1 MEPLHKIHI
10 LFRSEKMKRVNTH
23 LSRSTERKVITI
35 ANSKKSLIL
44 GTLAFGGALAFGT
57 TSASADTYTVGSGDT
72 LNKIA
77 QKYST
82 TAEKIASDNNIAN
95 INLIYVNETL
105 KINEDLPSTST
116 ATNVVVT
123 VAPTVPVQKTVTATT
138 PTDNSSAKEWIA
150 QRESG
155 GSYTAQNGQYQGRY
169 QLTNTYLHGDY
180 SPANQEK
187 VADEYV
193 ANRYGSWD
201 NAKAHWLAN
210 SWY

>member
-1 MEPLHKIHI
+1 
-10 LFRSEKMKRVNTH
+10 MKRVNTH
-23 LSRSTERKVITI
+23 LSRSIEKEVKTI
-35 ANSKKSLIL
+35 ANRKKSLIL
-44 GTLAFGGALAFGT
+44 GTLAFGGALTFGI
-57 TSASADTYTVGSGDT
+57 TSASADTYTVKSGDT

-82 TAEKIASDNNIAN
+82 TAEKIASDNNIEN
-95 INLIYVNETL
+95 INLIYVDDAL

-116 ATNVVVT
+116 EKNVAVT
-123 VAPTVPVQKTVTATT
+123 VTEAPVQQST
-138 PTDNSSAKEWIA
+138 PTSTPTNDSSAKEWIA

-155 GSYTAQNGQYQGRY
+155 GSYTAQNGQFVGRY

-201 NAKAHWLAN
+201 NAKAHWLTN
-210 SWY
+210 GWY

>member
-1 MEPLHKIHI
+1 
-10 LFRSEKMKRVNTH
+10 MKRVNTH
-23 LSRSTERKVITI
+23 LSRSIEKEVKTI
-35 ANSKKSLIL
+35 ANRKKSLIL
-44 GTLAFGGALAFGT
+44 GTLAFGGALTFGI

-82 TAEKIASDNNIAN
+82 TAEEIASDNNIEN
-95 INLIYVNETL
+95 INLIYVDDAL

-116 ATNVVVT
+116 EKNVAVT
-123 VAPTVPVQKTVTATT
+123 VTEVPVQQST
-138 PTDNSSAKEWIA
+138 PTSTPTNDSSSKEWIA

-155 GSYTAQNGQYQGRY
+155 GSYTAQNGQFIGRY

-201 NAKAHWLAN
+201 NAKAHWLTN
-210 SWY
+210 GWY

>member
-23 LSRSTERKVITI
+23 LSRSIEKEVKTI
-35 ANSKKSLIL
+35 ANRKKSLIL
-44 GTLAFGGALAFGT
+44 GTLAFGGALTFGI
-57 TSASADTYTVGSGDT
+57 TSASADTYTVKSGDT

-82 TAEKIASDNNIAN
+82 TAEKIASDNNIEN
-95 INLIYVNETL
+95 INLIYVDDAL

-116 ATNVVVT
+116 EKNVAVT
-123 VAPTVPVQKTVTATT
+123 VTEAPVQQST
-138 PTDNSSAKEWIA
+138 PTSTPTNDSSAKEWIA
-150 QRESG
+150 QRESS
-155 GSYTAQNGQYQGRY
+155 GSYTAQNGQFVGRY

-193 ANRYGSWD
+193 TNRYGSWD
-201 NAKAHWLAN
+201 NAKAHWLTN
-210 SWY
+210 GWY

>member
-23 LSRSTERKVITI
+23 LSRSIEKEVKTI
-35 ANSKKSLIL
+35 ANRKKSLIL
-44 GTLAFGGALAFGT
+44 GTLAFGGALTFGI
-57 TSASADTYTVGSGDT
+57 TSASADTYTVKSGDT

-82 TAEKIASDNNIAN
+82 TAEKIASDNNIEN
-95 INLIYVNETL
+95 INLIYVDDAL

-116 ATNVVVT
+116 EKNVAVT
-123 VAPTVPVQKTVTATT
+123 VTEAPVQQST
-138 PTDNSSAKEWIA
+138 PTSTPTNDSSAKEWIA

-155 GSYTAQNGQYQGRY
+155 GSYTAQNGQFVGRY

-201 NAKAHWLAN
+201 NAKAHWLTN
-210 SWY
+210 GWY

>member
-1 MEPLHKIHI
+1 
-10 LFRSEKMKRVNTH
+10 MKRVNTH

-44 GTLAFGGALAFGT
+44 GTLAFGGALAFGI
-57 TSASADTYTVGSGDT
+57 TSASADTYTVKSGDT
-72 LNKIA
+72 LNQIA

-82 TAEKIASDNNIAN
+82 TTEEIASDNNIAN
-95 INLIYVNETL
+95 INLIYVDETL

-116 ATNVVVT
+116 ETNVAVT
-123 VAPTVPVQKTVTATT
+123 VASTVPVQQTVTAAT
-138 PTDNSSAKEWIA
+138 PSDNSSAKEWIA

-155 GSYTAQNGQYQGRY
+155 GSYTAQNGQFQGRY

>member
-1 MEPLHKIHI
+1 
-10 LFRSEKMKRVNTH
+10 MKRVNTH
-23 LSRSTERKVITI
+23 LSRSIEKEVKTI
-35 ANSKKSLIL
+35 ANRKKSLIL
-44 GTLAFGGALAFGT
+44 GTLAFGGALAFGV
-57 TSASADTYTVGSGDT
+57 TSVSADTYTVKSGDT

-82 TAEKIASDNNIAN
+82 TAEKIASDNNIEN
-95 INLIYVNETL
+95 INLIYVDDAL

-116 ATNVVVT
+116 EKNVAVT
-123 VAPTVPVQKTVTATT
+123 VTEAPVQQST
-138 PTDNSSAKEWIA
+138 PTSTPTNDSSAKEWIA

-155 GSYTAQNGQYQGRY
+155 GSYTAQNGQFVGRY

-210 SWY
+210 GWY

>member
-1 MEPLHKIHI
+1 
-10 LFRSEKMKRVNTH
+10 MKRVNTH

-44 GTLAFGGALAFGT
+44 GTLAFGGALAFGV
-57 TSASADTYTVGSGDT
+57 TSASADTYTVKSGDT
-72 LNKIA
+72 LNQIA
-77 QKYST
+77 QKHST

>member
-23 LSRSTERKVITI
+23 LSRSIERKVITI
-35 ANSKKSLIL
+35 ANRKKSLIL
-44 GTLAFGGALAFGT
+44 GTLAFGGALTFGV

-95 INLIYVNETL
+95 INLIYVDETL

-116 ATNVVVT
+116 EKNVAVT
-123 VAPTVPVQKTVTATT
+123 VTEAPVQQST
-138 PTDNSSAKEWIA
+138 PTSTSTNDSSAKEWIA

-155 GSYTAQNGQYQGRY
+155 GSYTAQNGQFVGRY

-180 SPANQEK
+180 SSANQEK

-193 ANRYGSWD
+193 TNRYGSWD
-201 NAKAHWLAN
+201 NAKAHWLTN
-210 SWY
+210 GWY

>member
-1 MEPLHKIHI
+1 M
-10 LFRSEKMKRVNTH
+10 
-23 LSRSTERKVITI
+23 
-35 ANSKKSLIL
+35 IL

-57 TSASADTYTVGSGDT
+57 TSASADTYTIKSGDT
-72 LNKIA
+72 LSKIA
-77 QKYST
+77 QKHST
-82 TAEKIASDNNIAN
+82 TAEKIAADNNIAN
-95 INLIYVNETL
+95 IHLIYADDIL
-105 KINEDLPSTST
+105 KIDEDLPSTST
-116 ATNVVVT
+116 ETNANVAVT
-123 VAPTVPVQKTVTATT
+123 VAPTVPVQQTETAAA
-138 PTDNSSAKEWIA
+138 PSDNSSAKEWIA

-155 GSYTAQNGQYQGRY
+155 GSYTAQNGQFVGRY

-210 SWY
+210 GWY

>member
-1 MEPLHKIHI
+1 
-10 LFRSEKMKRVNTH
+10 MKRVNTH
-23 LSRSTERKVITI
+23 LSRSIEKEVKTI
-35 ANSKKSLIL
+35 ANRKKSLIL
-44 GTLAFGGALAFGT
+44 GTLAFGGALTFGI
-57 TSASADTYTVGSGDT
+57 TSASADTYTVKSGDT

-82 TAEKIASDNNIAN
+82 TAEKIASDNNIEN
-95 INLIYVNETL
+95 INLIYVDDAL

-116 ATNVVVT
+116 EKNVAVT
-123 VAPTVPVQKTVTATT
+123 VTEVPVQQST
-138 PTDNSSAKEWIA
+138 PTSTPTNDSSSKEWIA

-155 GSYTAQNGQYQGRY
+155 GSYTAQNGQFIGRY

-201 NAKAHWLAN
+201 NAKAHWLTN
-210 SWY
+210 GWY

>member
-1 MEPLHKIHI
+1 
-10 LFRSEKMKRVNTH
+10 MKRVNTH
-23 LSRSTERKVITI
+23 LSRSIERKVITI
-35 ANSKKSLIL
+35 ANRKKSLIL
-44 GTLAFGGALAFGT
+44 GTLAFGGALTFGV

-95 INLIYVNETL
+95 INLIYVDETL

-116 ATNVVVT
+116 EKNVAVT
-123 VAPTVPVQKTVTATT
+123 VTEAPVQQST
-138 PTDNSSAKEWIA
+138 PTSTSTNDSSAKEWIA

-155 GSYTAQNGQYQGRY
+155 GSYTAQNGQFVGRY

-180 SPANQEK
+180 SSANQEK

-193 ANRYGSWD
+193 TNRYGSWD
-201 NAKAHWLAN
+201 NAKAHWLTN
-210 SWY
+210 GWY

>member
-1 MEPLHKIHI
+1 M
-10 LFRSEKMKRVNTH
+10 
-23 LSRSTERKVITI
+23 
-35 ANSKKSLIL
+35 IL
-44 GTLAFGGALAFGT
+44 GTLAFGGALAFGV

-95 INLIYVNETL
+95 INLIYVDDIL
-105 KINEDLPSTST
+105 KIDEDLPSTST
-116 ATNVVVT
+116 ETNANVAVT
-123 VAPTVPVQKTVTATT
+123 VAPTVPVQQTETAAA
-138 PTDNSSAKEWIA
+138 PSDNSSAKEWIA

-155 GSYTAQNGQYQGRY
+155 GSYTAQNGQFQGRY

-210 SWY
+210 GWY

>member
-1 MEPLHKIHI
+1 
-10 LFRSEKMKRVNTH
+10 
-23 LSRSTERKVITI
+23 
-35 ANSKKSLIL
+35 LIL
-44 GTLAFGGALAFGT
+44 GTLAFGGALAFGI
-57 TSASADTYTVGSGDT
+57 TSASADTYTVESGDT

-82 TAEKIASDNNIAN
+82 TTEKIASDNNIEN
-95 INLIYVNETL
+95 INLIYVDDIL

-116 ATNVVVT
+116 ETNVEVT
-123 VAPTVPVQKTVTATT
+123 VAPTVPVQQTVTATT
-138 PTDNSSAKEWIA
+138 PSDDSSAKEWIA

-155 GSYTAQNGQYQGRY
+155 GSYTAQNGQFQGRY

>member
-23 LSRSTERKVITI
+23 LSRSIEKEVKTI
-35 ANSKKSLIL
+35 ANRKKSLIL
-44 GTLAFGGALAFGT
+44 GTLAFGGALAFGV
-57 TSASADTYTVGSGDT
+57 TSASADTYTVKSGDT

-82 TAEKIASDNNIAN
+82 TAEKIASDNNIEN
-95 INLIYVNETL
+95 INLIYVDDAL

-116 ATNVVVT
+116 EKNVAVT
-123 VAPTVPVQKTVTATT
+123 VTEAPVQQST
-138 PTDNSSAKEWIA
+138 PTSTPTNDSSAKEWIA

-155 GSYTAQNGQYQGRY
+155 GSYTAQNGQFVGRY

-201 NAKAHWLAN
+201 NAKAHWLTN
-210 SWY
+210 GWY

>member
-1 MEPLHKIHI
+1 
-10 LFRSEKMKRVNTH
+10 MKRVNTH

-35 ANSKKSLIL
+35 ANRKKSLIL
-44 GTLAFGGALAFGT
+44 GTLAFGGALTFGI

-95 INLIYVNETL
+95 INLIYVDETL

-116 ATNVVVT
+116 EKNVAVT
-123 VAPTVPVQKTVTATT
+123 VTEAPVQQST
-138 PTDNSSAKEWIA
+138 PTSTSTNDSSAKEWIA

-155 GSYTAQNGQYQGRY
+155 GSYTAQNGQFQGRY

-193 ANRYGSWD
+193 TNRYGSWD
-201 NAKAHWLAN
+201 NAKAHWLSN
-210 SWY
+210 GWY